1 MPRVRFI
8 LASASP
14 ARLRTLRDAGVV
26 PEVIVS
32 GVDESTLEAA
42 LQAAPKQLAQVLAET
57 KMRAVQARVGG
68 DALVLGCDS
77 VLEFDGRAF
86 GKPGSPE
93 AAAERWRAMRGR
105 SGILHTGHGLMGPR
119 QVTLATVS
127 TVVRFA
133 DVTDEE
139 IAFYCATGEPATVA
153 GGFTIDGLGGWFIEG
168 IEGDPHNVVGVSLP
182 TLRAMLREQ
191 GFELADLGYAA
202 QR

>member
-42 LQAAPKQLAQVLAET
+42 LQAAPKQLAQVLAEA
-57 KMRAVQARVGG
+57 KMRAVQARVHG

-86 GKPGSPE
+86 GKPGRPE
-93 AAAERWRAMRGR
+93 IAAERWRAMRGR
-105 SGILHTGHGLMGPR
+105 SGILHTGHALMGPR

-139 IAFYCATGEPATVA
+139 IALYCATGEPASVA

-182 TLRAMLREQ
+182 ILRAMLRKQ

-202 QR
+202 RL

>member
-32 GVDESTLEAA
+32 GVDESTLEAGSPA
-42 LQAAPKQLAQVLAET
+42 QLAQVLAEA
-57 KMRAVQARVGG
+57 KMRAVRGRVRGE
-68 DALVLGCDS
+68 ALVLGCDS
-77 VLEFDGRAF
+77 VLEFDGHAF
-86 GKPGSPE
+86 GKPGHPE
-93 AAAERWRAMRGR
+93 IAAERWRAMRGR
-105 SGILHTGHGLMGPR
+105 PAVLHTGHGLMGPR

-127 TVVRFA
+127 TVVHFA

-139 IAFYCATGEPATVA
+139 IAIYCATGEPATVA
-153 GGFTIDGLGGWFIEG
+153 GGFTLDGLGGWFIEA

-182 TLRAMLREQ
+182 VLRAMVREQ
-191 GFELADLGYAA
+191 GFELADLGYPA
-202 QR
+202 RRE